1 MSTLLNAM
9 RTNDSFTENGMT
21 TNSTTLSGCVDLFY
35 QIGAMRGADKQRLIN
50 VFVKAFAEDALMAM
64 KLLFW
69 ARDIRGGAG
78 ERKIFRDIVTYLAN
92 TKTDILRKN
101 LVLFSEYGR
110 WDDILVLFG
119 TPLEQDALELIANAL
134 NNKDG
139 LCAKWMPR
147 PNVKVPAKKEMAN
160 TIRKFMGLTP
170 KEYRKVLVEAS
181 NTVEQLMCAGKWDE
195 INYSKL
201 PSKAM
206 SDLMKAFSKNDLARF
221 QEYLGKLEKGE
232 VKINASAVY
241 PYDIIKS
248 MGQGNDR
255 GANAQWLALP
265 NYMEGS
271 NEFVLPLVDVSS
283 SMNVKA
289 GGSGTVTCMDVAI
302 SLGLY
307 ISERNE
313 GPFKDAFITFHE
325 RPSLEFVKGS
335 LSERYNQMSRA
346 KWGGSTNIESAF
358 KLILKKAIEGKVP
371 QGQMPTMMLM
381 LSDMEFNQA
390 QGYYTKPNPN
400 LLDMVREMFEEAG
413 YKTPKLVFWNI
424 ASRSDDNKPAK
435 HDEKGVGLVSGFS
448 PSILKSVLSGKSVTP
463 MDMMLETIN
472 SDRYEA
478 VTI

>member
-50 VFVKAFAEDALMAM
+50 VFVKAFSEDALMAM

-69 ARDIRGGAG
+69 SRDIRGGAG

-119 TPLEQDALELIANAL
+119 TPLEQDALELIGNAL

-147 PNVKVPAKKEMAN
+147 PNVKVPAKKEIAN

-170 KEYRKVLVEAS
+170 KQYRKVLVEAS
-181 NTVEQLMCAGKWDE
+181 NTVEQLMCSGKWNE
-195 INYSKL
+195 IDYSKL

-248 MGQGNDR
+248 MSQGNDR

-283 SMNVKA
+283 SMNQSA
-289 GGSGTVTCMDVAI
+289 GGSQTTCMDVAI

-325 RPSLEFVKGS
+325 QPSLEFVKGS
-335 LSERYNQMSRA
+335 LSERYNQMSRSR
-346 KWGGSTNIESAF
+346 WGGSTNIESAF

-371 QGQMPTMMLM
+371 QEQMPTMMIM
-381 LSDMEFNQA
+381 LSDMEFNVS
-390 QGYYTKPNPN
+390 QGYYAKPNPN
-400 LLDMVREMFEEAG
+400 LLDMVTQLFEEAG
-413 YKTPKLVFWNI
+413 YKMPKLVFWNI
-424 ASRSDDNKPAK
+424 ASRSDDNKPVK
-435 HDEKGVGLVSGFS
+435 HDEKGIGLVSGFS

-472 SDRYEA
+472 SERYEA